1 MIAYRFIGLSIVLIV
16 LCFSIA
22 NVSIEEFADG
32 IQNMEIEYD
41 GNAIMLARSLNKSNL
56 CKNMGLKVKN
66 ITKNK
71 IILKS
76 N

>member
-1 MIAYRFIGLSIVLIV
+1 MELEEYLKTLERVT
-16 LCFSIA
+16 

-32 IQNMEIEYD
+32 IQNMEIKYD
-41 GNAIMLARSLNKSNL
+41 GDAIMLARSLNKSNL